1 MNTAAARRLA
11 FGDRV
16 VWIGKDGYQPAGL
29 GTITRV
35 TAHELEVSWD
45 GERVIRYRRVQL
57 YNLRH
62 VNKIGPPSMSVQMS
76 DIAGIKAVQA
86 AEGSLAGRG
95 ANEMPR
101 SAP

>member
-1 MNTAAARRLA
+1 VNTATARRLA

-16 VWIGKDGYQPAGL
+16 VWIAKDGYQPAGL

-35 TAHELEVSWD
+35 AAHELEVSWD
-45 GERVIRYRRVQL
+45 GERVIRYRRAQL

-62 VNKIGPPSMSVQMS
+62 ANKIGLPPMSVQMS
-76 DIAGIKAVQA
+76 DLAGIV
-86 AEGSLAGRG
+86 
-95 ANEMPR
+95 NEMPR

>member
-45 GERVIRYRRVQL
+45 SERVVRYRRVQL

-62 VNKIGPPSMSVQMS
+62 ANKIGLPSMSVQMS
-76 DIAGIKAVQA
+76 DIAGIV
-86 AEGSLAGRG
+86 
-95 ANEMPR
+95 NEMPKR
-101 SAP
+101 TIGLSK

>member
-45 GERVIRYRRVQL
+45 RERAVRYRRVQL
-57 YNLRH
+57 Y
-62 VNKIGPPSMSVQMS
+62 KIGPPPMSVQMS
-76 DIAGIKAVQA
+76 GMAGIV
-86 AEGSLAGRG
+86 
-95 ANEMPR
+95 NEMPKR
-101 SAP
+101 TIGLSK

>member
-1 MNTAAARRLA
+1 VNTAAARRLA

-16 VWIGKDGYQPAGL
+16 VWVGKVGYQPAGL

-35 TAHELEVSWD
+35 TAHELAVTWD

-62 VNKIGPPSMSVQMS
+62 ANSGCLL
-76 DIAGIKAVQA
+76 
-86 AEGSLAGRG
+86 GSGQVTADKHKGG
-95 ANEMPR
+95 T
-101 SAP
+101 